1 MKKLI
6 TGFSFTVIFIFS
18 IYVSF
23 KMMELPP
30 VYKSMTKIVTTDTMY
45 NSSMLVS
52 ILFRYRWF
60 DIFLCLITLLFAAAI
75 IIYLMYKSKIS
86 KREVHVMIYN
96 YIASFMLILGGIL
109 ILVVNKNL
117 IKLIMGIC
125 IMIYGIAFLLITV
138 ADRVIGGSP
147 YFINRIVN
155 EKIQLDPVPQAIT
168 ICLIIVGTV
177 VIAMSLFLTVKIH
190 SHYETINY
198 DNIKGA
204 GKK

>member
-30 VYKSMTKIVTTDTMY
+30 VYKSVTKIVTTDTMY

-75 IIYLMYKSKIS
+75 IIYLMYKSKIAK
-86 KREVHVMIYN
+86 KR
-96 YIASFMLILGGIL
+96 
-109 ILVVNKNL
+109 
-117 IKLIMGIC
+117 
-125 IMIYGIAFLLITV
+125 
-138 ADRVIGGSP
+138 
-147 YFINRIVN
+147 
-155 EKIQLDPVPQAIT
+155 
-168 ICLIIVGTV
+168 GTRND
-177 VIAMSLFLTVKIH
+177 I
-190 SHYETINY
+190 
-198 DNIKGA
+198 
-204 GKK
+204 

>member
-1 MKKLI
+1 
-6 TGFSFTVIFIFS
+6 
-18 IYVSF
+18 
-23 KMMELPP
+23 
-30 VYKSMTKIVTTDTMY
+30 
-45 NSSMLVS
+45 
-52 ILFRYRWF
+52 
-60 DIFLCLITLLFAAAI
+60 
-75 IIYLMYKSKIS
+75 
-86 KREVHVMIYN
+86 MIYN

-198 DNIKGA
+198 DDIKGA